1 MKNSLIK
8 NLAFGIYTLFILS
21 FFLSSCGYR
30 AIDFTEKKRM
40 GKLNKVYCI
49 KSVDIY
55 RPEEQFTDILYKK
68 VSQAIISSGYK
79 ISCNPKKANRYIFI
93 KVNSVNI
100 TPIGYSPSLRASVY
114 NLSISL
120 NFRVENK
127 KREILINKN
136 ISEITEYA
144 GSGLS
149 AELGKRYAVENLGKF
164 IETRIFSILSQEEE
178 FYTTQSSK
186 YDN

>member
-1 MKNSLIK
+1 M
-8 NLAFGIYTLFILS
+8 
-21 FFLSSCGYR
+21 
-30 AIDFTEKKRM
+30 
-40 GKLNKVYCI
+40 NKVYCI
-49 KSVDIY
+49 KSVDINQ
-55 RPEEQFTDILYKK
+55 PEEQLTDILYKK

-79 ISCNPKKANRYIFI
+79 INCNPKKANRYIYL
-93 KVNSVNI
+93 KVNGVSI
-100 TPIGYSPSLRASVY
+100 SSIGYTPSLRASVY
-114 NLSISL
+114 NISISL

-149 AELGKRYAVENLGKF
+149 ADLEKRYAMEKLGEF

-178 FYTTQSSK
+178 FYTNENERDK
-186 YDN
+186 HN